1 MTAVLLALASAALFG
16 GMTIAVR
23 VGLRDGGDAGGAA
36 LATVL
41 VGARRRARRGDRS
54 DTTCITSGRSSSP
67 VCSRRARSQI
77 LFTLGVREIG
87 ASRTSVTV
95 GAAPLV
101 AVAIALVFL
110 GEPLRIPLVV
120 GALAVVAGGV
130 LLAAERDRPGHL
142 RARGLLFAAGAA
154 ALFATRDNVVR
165 ALHAAREP
173 GDARL
178 RRRSWRER
186 SWRRCGHGVPPTR
199 RELRRLAPAGVLFGL
214 SYVCLFEA
222 YWRGRVTVVSP
233 LVATESLWGV
243 ALAALADPADRGDG
257 AEARARRAADRRGRS
272 RHRRN
277 SLTQEDDDE
286 RRGGRH
292 DSECAAPDAGEDE
305 DRDEDA
311 EVARGG
317 SPLATRAV
325 ARPSRPPA
333 GRSPCSIRSRNPATS
348 SSSCA
353 GPSSSRA
360 ARVASQLLLGL
371 RIHAETIA

>member
-36 LATVL
+36 LATVVSALCVTL
-41 VGARRRARRGDRS
+41 VAATFRHDVHHVWPFFLAGLLAPGA
-54 DTTCITSGRSSSP
+54 
-67 VCSRRARSQI
+67 SQI

-110 GEPLRIPLVV
+110 GEPVHIPLVI

-142 RARGLLFAAGAA
+142 RSRGLLYAAGAA

-165 ALHAAREP
+165 ALHGHASPETAAAATLVA
-173 GDARL
+173 GTVVAALWAR
-178 RRRSWRER
+178 RA
-186 SWRRCGHGVPPTR
+186 PTPQ
-199 RELRRLAPAGVLFGL
+199 ELKRLAPAGVLFGL
-214 SYVCLFEA
+214 SYICLFEA

-243 ALAALADPADRGDG
+243 ALAALLIRQTEGMGRKVAVG
-257 AEARARRAADRRGRS
+257 A
-272 RHRRN
+272 
-277 SLTQEDDDE
+277 LLVVV
-286 RRGGRH
+286 GG
-292 DSECAAPDAGEDE
+292 AVIG
-305 DRDEDA
+305 
-311 EVARGG
+311 
-317 SPLATRAV
+317 ATR
-325 ARPSRPPA
+325 
-333 GRSPCSIRSRNPATS
+333 
-348 SSSCA
+348 
-353 GPSSSRA
+353 
-360 ARVASQLLLGL
+360 
-371 RIHAETIA
+371 

>member
-1 MTAVLLALASAALFG
+1 MSAVLLALASAALFG

-41 VGARRRARRGDRS
+41 SALCVTLVAATFRHDVHHLWPFFLAGLLAPGA
-54 DTTCITSGRSSSP
+54 
-67 VCSRRARSQI
+67 SQI

-110 GEPLRIPLVV
+110 GEPVRVPLVI

-142 RARGLLFAAGAA
+142 RSRGLLFAAGAA

-165 ALHAAREP
+165 ALHGHASPESAAAATLVA
-173 GDARL
+173 GTVVAALWAR
-178 RRRSWRER
+178 RA
-186 SWRRCGHGVPPTR
+186 PTA

-214 SYVCLFEA
+214 SYICLFEA
-222 YWRGRVTVVSP
+222 YWQGRVTVVSP

-243 ALAALADPADRGDG
+243 ALAALLIRQTEGMGRKVAVG
-257 AEARARRAADRRGRS
+257 ALLIVA
-272 RHRRN
+272 
-277 SLTQEDDDE
+277 
-286 RRGGRH
+286 GG
-292 DSECAAPDAGEDE
+292 AVIG
-305 DRDEDA
+305 
-311 EVARGG
+311 
-317 SPLATRAV
+317 ATR
-325 ARPSRPPA
+325 
-333 GRSPCSIRSRNPATS
+333 
-348 SSSCA
+348 
-353 GPSSSRA
+353 
-360 ARVASQLLLGL
+360 
-371 RIHAETIA
+371 